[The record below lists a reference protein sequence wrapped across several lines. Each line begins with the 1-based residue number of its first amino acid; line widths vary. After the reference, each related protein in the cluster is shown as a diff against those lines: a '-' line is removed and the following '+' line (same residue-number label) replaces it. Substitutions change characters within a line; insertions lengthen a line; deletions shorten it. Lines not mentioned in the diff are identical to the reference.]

1 MSYRPIEDYAVIGD
15 GLTAALVSRDGSIDW
30 ACFPRFDA
38 PSVFGRILDAH
49 RGGYFQAVP
58 DSPHQ
63 VTRRYLEDTNV
74 LETRFVT
81 ATGDVEAVDFMP
93 ASLATPQRG
102 TNRIIRRLRGQSG
115 TMQFSLTFDP
125 RFDYGRRDPTWELRG
140 GWGARALN
148 AAESLTLYTDLP
160 LALSP
165 PAASARFTVA
175 AGDERWLVLEYR
187 SEPAPWSTP
196 AAGDLAQTL
205 GTTCDYWRQWA
216 NKCRRGTRYAD
227 AVRRSALVLKLLGY
241 APTGAI
247 VAAPTTSLPEHIG
260 GVRNWDYRYAWVRDS
275 AFVLY
280 AHYLLGQFEEGAA
293 YFDWLLSVVPGGP
306 ESLQVLYGVEG
317 ERRIDEHV
325 LEHLEGYERSAPV
338 RIGNAAYSQH
348 QLDLFGDLLDCAY
361 LLNKLGRPISPE
373 AWPFLAASADHVL
386 RIWHQPDLGIW
397 EMRGEPQH
405 FVYSKAQAWVA
416 LTRAAKLARASGLD
430 GNIAA
435 WEAGADTIMR
445 EILEKGVDPAT
456 GSFVQAYGSDQV
468 DASLLC
474 LQLRKVIKPGDPR
487 MLATIDRITREL
499 DAAGPD
505 AGEQSGLIRRYRTT
519 KVDDGLPPGE
529 GLFLMCSFWLVDCY
543 AESGRVDQAQRL
555 FERLLGYANDVGLY
569 AEEFDPKTNRHL
581 GNFPQAFTH
590 VALINAAAGIED
602 ALRR

>member
-38 PSVFGRILDAH
+38 PSIFGRILDH
-49 RGGYFQAVP
+49 RRGGHFQVVP
-58 DSPHQ
+58 DSPYK
-63 VTRRYLEDTNV
+63 VSRRYLEDTNV
-74 LETRFVT
+74 LETRFMT
-81 ATGDVEAVDFMP
+81 DSSEVELVDFMP
-93 ASLATPQRG
+93 AGTAAQHPR
-102 TNRIIRRLRGQSG
+102 TNRIIRRLRGRRGSIR
-115 TMQFSLTFDP
+115 FSVALDP
-125 RFDYGRRDPTWELRG
+125 RFDYGRREAAWETREG
-140 GWGARALN
+140 HGVRATSGD
-148 AAESLTLYTDLP
+148 ESITLYTELP
-160 LALSP
+160 FSIGT
-165 PAASARFTVA
+165 AATSTITVA
-175 AGDERWLVLEYR
+175 AGEVKWLVLEYR
-187 SEPAPWSTP
+187 DRPVLWNTPPASTL
-196 AAGDLAQTL
+196 AAAFDD
-205 GTTCDYWRQWA
+205 TCDYWRRWSS
-216 NKCRRGTRYAD
+216 KCRRGMYHD

-247 VAAPTTSLPEHIG
+247 IAAPTTSLPEHIG

-280 AHYLLGQFEEGAA
+280 AHYLLGQFDEGAA
-293 YFDWLLSVVPGGP
+293 FFEWLLSIVPDGP

-317 ERRIDEHV
+317 ETRIDEHV

-338 RIGNAAYSQH
+338 RLGNAAYSQH
-348 QLDLFGDLLDCAY
+348 QLDLFGDLIDSAY
-361 LLNKLGRPISPE
+361 LLNKFGRPVSRDV
-373 AWPFLAASADHVL
+373 WPFLSASADHVL
-386 RIWHQPDLGIW
+386 KIWQQPDLGIW
-397 EMRGEPQH
+397 EMRGDPQH

-430 GNIAA
+430 GNVAG
-435 WEAGADTIMR
+435 WEAGGDAIMR
-445 EILEKGVDPAT
+445 EILTKGVDPVS

-474 LQLRKVIKPGDPR
+474 LQLRKVIKPNDPR
-487 MLATIDRITREL
+487 MLATVDRITREL

-505 AGEQSGLIRRYRTT
+505 SGEQSGLIRRYRTT

-543 AESGRVDQAQRL
+543 AEMGRVDQAQRL

-590 VALINAAAGIED
+590 VALINAAAGIEE
-602 ALRR
+602 ALRK